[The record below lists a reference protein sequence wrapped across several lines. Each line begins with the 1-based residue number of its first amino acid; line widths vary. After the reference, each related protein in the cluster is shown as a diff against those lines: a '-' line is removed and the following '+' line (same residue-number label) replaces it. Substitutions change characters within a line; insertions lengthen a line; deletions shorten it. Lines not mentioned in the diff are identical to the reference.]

1 MEQNFVCST
10 SQPSKCVLYFNFNVF
25 TFNHVYRVLGENK
38 GIMSFTIF
46 PKHEGLERMNWVQLL
61 KLNFTQDTVDPSS
74 LSYSYNVETGELQVT
89 VPYNEEL

>member
-1 MEQNFVCST
+1 
-10 SQPSKCVLYFNFNVF
+10 
-25 TFNHVYRVLGENK
+25 
-38 GIMSFTIF
+38 MSFTIF